1 MSKIIDKFE
10 EACLSYADRTAFFYL
25 QHNRIREVSFGQLGI
40 DVDNMEVLLREKG
53 LGEGGRVLIFVPP
66 SYELVVFMFACL
78 KIGASAMY
86 VDVWAGRKLIAET
99 LSQYKADYIA
109 VSKKTR
115 FLKLAF
121 GDINKIRRMLFIDR
135 LYERS
140 RTLEVGPDQAEKKRV
155 SNDDQGGCLTFPGRK
170 GEAENHVSLGEE
182 KEEGRVEALSGFAAI
197 EKDGKRRGPDT
208 CVRRGEEVAGHRS
221 EGLDGKE
228 EKSRKLINSDKDEE
242 DTRPALLTM
251 TTGSTGRPKIA
262 LRTRLDLYR
271 QLELI
276 NDNMED
282 EGENVVLTT
291 AFMYCFANVL
301 KGFTTVLPQVNPGFL
316 PYFLD
321 RRLKKFGSL
330 PITSIITSPDFCLK
344 TGNFY
349 PGLKNLYLGGAI
361 LNHEEA
367 RGIVRKYPGA
377 KITYIY
383 GATECNLI
391 AKTDLHSYLARLQEG
406 GPALLGR
413 AVKGVR
419 IRIDE
424 DGEIAVNSKAILK
437 DYLSHDRANSMIDED
452 GEFWHKTGDAG
463 EYRDGRLYYL
473 GRKDVYVEDGGRR
486 LYSNPLEQELV
497 LALEGV
503 KKCAF
508 FHHGGRNRLFLQ
520 GGSLTEEEVR
530 ACLRQRGLP
539 AEVEIYLNAKI
550 PCDVKHHTKIDYKK
564 LRRRLDKG
572 K

>member
-40 DVDNMEVLLREKG
+40 DVDNMEVLLRERG

-135 LYERS
+135 LYEKS
-140 RTLEVGPDQAEKKRV
+140 RTYTGGIGTTYSQRDKKERASKDERRGRV
-155 SNDDQGGCLTFPGRK
+155 SFFDGNG
-170 GEAENHVSLGEE
+170 
-182 KEEGRVEALSGFAAI
+182 
-197 EKDGKRRGPDT
+197 EKDGARTTLDT
-208 CVRRGEEVAGHRS
+208 DIR
-221 EGLDGKE
+221 
-228 EKSRKLINSDKDEE
+228 KDEE
-242 DTRPALLTM
+242 ATGRGFTDPNEDARPALLTM

-262 LRTRLDLYR
+262 LRSRLDLYR

-282 EGENVVLTT
+282 EGENIVLTT

-301 KGFTTVLPQVNPGFL
+301 KGFSTVLPQINLGTPAWFL
-316 PYFLD
+316 N
-321 RRLKKFGSL
+321 RRLGKFGSL
-330 PITSIITSPDFCLK
+330 AITSIITSPDFCLK
-344 TGNFY
+344 TDNVY
-349 PGLKNLYLGGAI
+349 PGLKHLYLGGAI
-361 LNHEEA
+361 LNYEEA
-367 RGIVRKYPGA
+367 GRIVHKYPGA

-391 AKTDLHSYLARLQEG
+391 AKTDLSSYLARLKEG
-406 GPALLGR
+406 GPALLGQ
-413 AVKGVR
+413 AVRGVR
-419 IRIDE
+419 IRIGE

-437 DYLSHDRANSMIDED
+437 DYLSHDRGNSMIDED
-452 GEFWHKTGDAG
+452 GEFWHKTGDVG

-473 GRKDVYVEDGGRR
+473 GRKDVYVEDAGQR

-503 KKCAF
+503 EKCAF
-508 FHHGGRNRLFLQ
+508 FHHEGRNRLFLQ

-539 AEVEIYLNAKI
+539 VEVEIYLNVKI

-564 LRRRLDKG
+564 LRRRLDKAR
-572 K
+572 